1 MIKKYNQ
8 NEVKGRNF
16 ISDPCFDEW
25 DNEVWDKGE
34 PGKYARKE
42 DGDKTYLRI
51 LGKGSISQS
60 VILPKRNSGNPVL
73 PPSYSLSFDYFIE
86 FKAAASIILKY
97 IRGGDERN
105 KEEIFLQ
112 NEKEWCQKELS
123 LNVSEEDTEIKFEFY
138 AGKSGGNKA
147 LNLTAVDMQLHI
159 GGFSPESIVFDHEN
173 IPADKPQLRLNY
185 GRKHILNIRP
195 SDDSAWRDL
204 DCVLKWGS
212 ETPPSNYPISFDPEL
227 NTVQSLKKEGSD
239 WKISCL
245 AQKVSGI
252 PETFNIMLASEY
264 SAVPFVFDAEIGDYL
279 YKFTEPKITG
289 IAVIAQNIP
298 AEVSIRVVCDY
309 DEEYPDKPG
318 VPDVDVLW
326 KIDGGK
332 SISTTKTDN
341 DGMAALTFLP
351 EQGGNYK
358 LVAVITDK
366 AGRKSRHQFDINVYD
381 RSPWLDDTRIDINS
395 TGIDYQDDAAYL
407 MTGTTTV
414 IHLNCENNENI
425 FGRVKL
431 ENKEGNTGTSII
443 PAEGRDISPEGLSW
457 DVNITGRDSR
467 ELTLLLTS
475 DQFDISQEIGVI
487 TLQPDCDKEIQSLK
501 VNGEEANKKTPLIII
516 PATPVTLNCRVN
528 KLLSRLQAELN
539 SEESKLLTAEP
550 AFGQLQV
557 LNNNAAEWVLRS
569 AGPQGGF
576 FNLDLNIPPLT
587 IPLTLSGRALPQ
599 EIASGIEL
607 ITLNNTPLTTPG
619 NLFLAPGRGCTLT
632 VKPHPLLKDIPVSLV
647 AETSNEVSVISN
659 PPFGQE
665 VSLAENGTSWQIS
678 ADPASARG
686 KFSLQIQSQWGG
698 APVHLDGVVLSAD
711 LQDEGSVCVTDGD
724 MGRKYDIDFNIGFA
738 FLALELY
745 SLDLKLLPDNLI
757 SGQTVSWELTEGDNH
772 RDTVSFDPEIP
783 IILDSPETDWE
794 FSYSE
799 EESTQFDLVLNS
811 QDKFSYKIPCHIF
824 SDEKYLEKSQCIFM
838 LNDSVITPGI
848 NNNNL
853 EYKKEISLKLK
864 LSQEIS
870 AFLNGMVLAL
880 VVHKTD
886 DEGDSLNIT
895 SDKLITVDKNKP
907 DLEWSVETDVAVG
920 HRFTLEI
927 VLENLKNI
935 RAVMKFTSV

>member
-60 VILPKRNSGNPVL
+60 VMLPKESSGDPAL
-73 PPSYSLSFDYFIE
+73 PPFYSLSFDYFIE
-86 FKAAASIILKY
+86 FKASASVTLTY
-97 IRGGDERN
+97 ISEGGERN

-112 NEKEWCQKELS
+112 NEKEWCQKELL
-123 LNVSEEDTEIKFEFY
+123 LNVSKDDTEIKFEFY

-173 IPADKPQLRLNY
+173 IPADKPQLQLNY

-227 NTVQSLKKEGSD
+227 NTAQSLKKEGCD
-239 WKISCL
+239 WNISCL
-245 AQKVSGI
+245 VQKVSGI
-252 PETFNIMLASEY
+252 PETFSIMLASEY
-264 SAVPFVFDAEIGDYL
+264 SAVPFVFNAEIGDYL
-279 YKFTEPKITG
+279 YKFTEPAITG
-289 IAVIAQNIP
+289 IAVIAQNVP
-298 AEVSIRVVCDY
+298 AEVSIRVICDY
-309 DEEYPDKPG
+309 DEEYPDIQG
-318 VPDVDVLW
+318 VPDVDVCW
-326 KIDGGK
+326 KSDDGEFSSK
-332 SISTTKTDN
+332 TKTDIN
-341 DGMAALTFLP
+341 GIADCLFLP
-351 EQGGNYK
+351 EKSGDHK
-358 LVAVITDK
+358 LVALITDK
-366 AGRKSRHQFDINVYD
+366 KGRESRHTFDITVYD
-381 RSPWLDDTRIDINS
+381 RSPWLDNTRIAVNNTDVDLS
-395 TGIDYQDDAAYL
+395 GEAEFL
-407 MTGTTTV
+407 MNGEVTV
-414 IHLNCENNENI
+414 LHLNCDENRDI

-431 ENKEGNTGTSII
+431 ENKEGNTGVNIT
-443 PAEGRDISPEGLSW
+443 PAEGRNISPEGLLW
-457 DVNITGRDSR
+457 DINITGSDSR

-475 DQFDISQEIGVI
+475 DQFGIPQEIHVI
-487 TLQPDCDKEIQSLK
+487 ALQDDTGKEIQSLK
-501 VNGEEANKKTPLIII
+501 INGKEINKKEPLII
-516 PATPVTLNCRVN
+516 AAQESTTLNCTAN
-528 KLLSRLQAELN
+528 KLLSRLQAKLDISDN
-539 SEESKLLTAEP
+539 TLLTAEP
-550 AFGQLQV
+550 AFGQLQA
-557 LNNNAAEWVLRS
+557 LKNNAAEWVLKS
-569 AGPQGGF
+569 ANPQGGF

-587 IPLTLSGRALPQ
+587 IPLILSGRALPQ
-599 EIASGIEL
+599 EIISGIER
-607 ITLNNTPLTTPG
+607 ITLNNTPLTAPG
-619 NLFLAPGRGCTLT
+619 NLALAPGRTCTLT

-647 AETSNEVSVISN
+647 SDAGNGISVVSN

-665 VSLAENGTSWQIS
+665 ISLAENGTSWQIS

-698 APVHLDGVVLSAD
+698 APVNLDGVVLSAD
-711 LQDEGSVCVTDGD
+711 LQDEGSIRVTDGD

-738 FLALELY
+738 FLAFEFY

-757 SGQTVSWELTEGDNH
+757 SGQTVSWELTEGDHH
-772 RDTVSFDPEIP
+772 RDAVSFDPKIP
-783 IILDSPETDWE
+783 IALDLPETGWE
-794 FSYSE
+794 FNYTR
-799 EESTQFDLVLNS
+799 EESTQFDVVLNS
-811 QDKFSYKIPCHIF
+811 QGKFSYKIPCHIF
-824 SDEKYLEKSQCIFM
+824 SDEKYLEESQCVFM
-838 LNDSVITPGI
+838 LNDSVIFPGI

-853 EYKKEISLKLK
+853 EYKKKVSLKLK

-895 SDKLITVDKNKP
+895 SDKLITVNKNKP
-907 DLEWSVETDVAVG
+907 DLEWTVETDVKAG
-920 HRFTLEI
+920 NRFTLEI
-927 VLENLKNI
+927 VLANLKNI
-935 RAVMKFTSV
+935 RAVMRFTSV

>member
-366 AGRKSRHQFDINVYD
+366 AGRKSRH
-381 RSPWLDDTRIDINS
+381 
-395 TGIDYQDDAAYL
+395 
-407 MTGTTTV
+407 
-414 IHLNCENNENI
+414 
-425 FGRVKL
+425 
-431 ENKEGNTGTSII
+431 
-443 PAEGRDISPEGLSW
+443 
-457 DVNITGRDSR
+457 
-467 ELTLLLTS
+467 
-475 DQFDISQEIGVI
+475 QFDISQEIGVI

>member
-1 MIKKYNQ
+1 M
-8 NEVKGRNF
+8 
-16 ISDPCFDEW
+16 
-25 DNEVWDKGE
+25 
-34 PGKYARKE
+34 
-42 DGDKTYLRI
+42 
-51 LGKGSISQS
+51 
-60 VILPKRNSGNPVL
+60 
-73 PPSYSLSFDYFIE
+73 
-86 FKAAASIILKY
+86 
-97 IRGGDERN
+97 
-105 KEEIFLQ
+105 
-112 NEKEWCQKELS
+112 
-123 LNVSEEDTEIKFEFY
+123 
-138 AGKSGGNKA
+138 
-147 LNLTAVDMQLHI
+147 
-159 GGFSPESIVFDHEN
+159 
-173 IPADKPQLRLNY
+173 
-185 GRKHILNIRP
+185 
-195 SDDSAWRDL
+195 
-204 DCVLKWGS
+204 
-212 ETPPSNYPISFDPEL
+212 
-227 NTVQSLKKEGSD
+227 QSLKKEGSD

-366 AGRKSRHQFDINVYD
+366 AGRKSRH
-381 RSPWLDDTRIDINS
+381 
-395 TGIDYQDDAAYL
+395 
-407 MTGTTTV
+407 
-414 IHLNCENNENI
+414 
-425 FGRVKL
+425 
-431 ENKEGNTGTSII
+431 
-443 PAEGRDISPEGLSW
+443 
-457 DVNITGRDSR
+457 
-467 ELTLLLTS
+467 
-475 DQFDISQEIGVI
+475 QFDISQEIGVI

>member
-366 AGRKSRHQFDINVYD
+366 AGRKSRHQFDI
-381 RSPWLDDTRIDINS
+381 
-395 TGIDYQDDAAYL
+395 
-407 MTGTTTV
+407 
-414 IHLNCENNENI
+414 
-425 FGRVKL
+425 
-431 ENKEGNTGTSII
+431 
-443 PAEGRDISPEGLSW
+443 
-457 DVNITGRDSR
+457 
-467 ELTLLLTS
+467 
-475 DQFDISQEIGVI
+475 SQEIGVI

-838 LNDSVITPGI
+838 LNDSVIT
-848 NNNNL
+848 
-853 EYKKEISLKLK
+853 
-864 LSQEIS
+864 
-870 AFLNGMVLAL
+870 
-880 VVHKTD
+880 
-886 DEGDSLNIT
+886 
-895 SDKLITVDKNKP
+895 
-907 DLEWSVETDVAVG
+907 
-920 HRFTLEI
+920 
-927 VLENLKNI
+927 
-935 RAVMKFTSV
+935 